1 MLPVTTHRRML
12 EALQDDVNV
21 WPRRVKEA
29 GVKNAAGSAYVPH
42 SRNNEILRTPD
53 DPAATYAYM
62 LRAWEDGSWEDGSA
76 DGGPPRW
83 HRIIEQAGTTLL
95 WEWLMIDPAKPYAAL
110 FPAAHRE
117 RIRSALEGHSGNAVY
132 TQRNED
138 KERAAQ
144 VAADRLTRMQDE
156 MRSGTRNRPNL
167 SELDRT
173 LWRRRPSLDE
183 RARTVS

>member
-1 MLPVTTHRRML
+1 ML
-12 EALQDDVNV
+12 EALQDDVNA

-83 HRIIEQAGTTLL
+83 HRIIEQAGMTLL
-95 WEWLMIDPAKPYAAL
+95 WEWLMSIRQSRTPPSSRRRIVSG
-110 FPAAHRE
+110 FAAHW
-117 RIRSALEGHSGNAVY
+117 
-132 TQRNED
+132 
-138 KERAAQ
+138 RAIPA
-144 VAADRLTRMQDE
+144 TPST
-156 MRSGTRNRPNL
+156 RSGTRRRNVPPRSRP
-167 SELDRT
+167 T
-173 LWRRRPSLDE
+173 G
-183 RARTVS
+183 